1 MAFEILNNSQVTPP
15 RLHSMV
21 RLASQLRQPIR
32 KDLFNALQPVEAL
45 PKLTNQEAATSVFAA
60 ARSCGL
66 LAEDAEGVVRLQVA
80 PEAVETLAAFR
91 RYMQGALLDVTDDG
105 EDNFLLN
112 LYSAWYAAQ
121 DDRVFKFEQK
131 DFEIRFREA
140 LFPGADERRFNT
152 TKLRGWRVWAAFL
165 GHGWLLEQ
173 GGRTVLVPDARTRI
187 EPLLGRLL
195 PERQSS
201 VRLGDFM
208 EQLGEH
214 CPELDGG
221 TLFRRCAQV
230 SRTSDIF
237 GNRLSLMLS
246 NALRVLDTA
255 GLIRLTLQADAPV
268 KWQLYPA
275 AGQAHGQVSHIQ
287 LGRVA

>member
-1 MAFEILNNSQVTPP
+1 MAYEILNHLQVTPP

-21 RLASQLRQPIR
+21 RLTSQLRQPSR
-32 KDLFNALQPVEAL
+32 KDIFNTLQPVEAL
-45 PKLTNQEAATSVFAA
+45 PKLTNQEAATNVFAA
-60 ARSCGL
+60 ARNCRL
-66 LAEDAEGVVRLQVA
+66 LAEDAEGIVRLQVA

-91 RYMQGALLDVTDDG
+91 RYMQGALLHVTDDG

-131 DFEIRFREA
+131 DFELRFNEA
-140 LFPGADERRFNT
+140 LFPDADERRFNT
-152 TKLRGWRVWAAFL
+152 TKLRGWRAWAAFL
-165 GHGWLLEQ
+165 GHGWLLDQ
-173 GGRTVLVPDARTRI
+173 SARTVLVPDARMRI

-195 PERQSS
+195 PEQQST
-201 VRLGDFM
+201 VRLGEFM
-208 EQLGEH
+208 EQLGEY

-246 NALRVLDTA
+246 NALRGLDTA
-255 GLIRLTLQADAPV
+255 GLLRLTLQADTPI
-268 KWQLYPA
+268 KWRLYPA
-275 AGQAHGQVSHIQ
+275 VGHTHQQVSHIQ